1 MTIYYTQK
9 DFNTNGDQYITAF
22 PPGFRMTVGSP
33 TIDNK
38 ADSRMG
44 LRYTCLQTILTRG
57 SETPDFPAKPC
68 PAGIM
73 VSYHIILYKLD
84 MFAEYS

>member
-1 MTIYYTQK
+1 
-9 DFNTNGDQYITAF
+9 
-22 PPGFRMTVGSP
+22 MTVGSP
-33 TIDNK
+33 TVNTLEQAK
-38 ADSRMG
+38 EQKG

-73 VSYHIILYKLD
+73 ASMYALAIIVYAPYASLHKPTPTVGAFWPPDREHTL
-84 MFAEYS
+84 A